1 MKNLLLIALLMLGV
15 VFSGCSSKSD
25 PSSNINQGNSA
36 SFSGG
41 LLSSGNPVLMGV
53 GALVG
58 AVGIVGIESG
68 DNREQ
73 YNSLNQEQKEK
84 YVQLMQ
90 PCMRELNIIKI
101 NTHWKYEK
109 LSQKEKDKLYKR
121 PMIETLSTR
130 DFDRGF
136 VWRNGL
142 DKFSEYRDVCHPQAL
157 KEILGTEQV
166 ATAPVSEEKEI
177 TENQTTQNQTPTL
190 NNDEKVEEKQENNN

>member
-1 MKNLLLIALLMLGV
+1 MKNLLLITLMMLGLL
-15 VFSGCSSKSD
+15 FSGCASKED

-36 SFSGG
+36 SFAGS

-58 AVGIVGIESG
+58 TVSVVGIESG

-142 DKFSEYRDVCHPQAL
+142 DKFSEYRDVCHPQAI
-157 KEILGTEQV
+157 KEILGEQTPN
-166 ATAPVSEEKEI
+166 ATVSETKET
-177 TENQTTQNQTPTL
+177 TENQSTQNQTST
-190 NNDEKVEEKQENNN
+190 NSNKKVEEK